1 MSEPGKQA
9 DRQSHDS
16 TISHIGQHSHA
27 RTPLMALAIGALGVV
42 FGDIGTSPLYAFKL
56 VFVNEAHPV
65 AVNHANVLG
74 ILSLFFWSLM
84 MVVTVKYVLFIM
96 RANNQ
101 GEGGIMALLTL
112 LLSHLPQQSRWR
124 GFFIAMGMLGA
135 AFFYGDGVITPA
147 ISVLSAVEGLE
158 ILSPA
163 LKVYVLP
170 VSLAILV
177 LLFMFQKHGTE
188 NIGKFFGP
196 VMLVWFVLL
205 AVMGVWQVIQSPSVL
220 AALNP
225 WHALQFSIHHGWI
238 SFFALGSVVLCITG
252 AEALYAD
259 MGHFGA
265 RPIQVVWLALVFPA
279 LILNYFGQGALIL
292 SQPEAIQNPFYLMAP
307 DWALHGLIVFST
319 IATVIASQAVI
330 SGAFSITQQAMQ
342 LRFLPR
348 VKIVHTS
355 DREAGQIYAPA
366 VNWMM
371 LILIIALVLIF
382 QSSDALGTAYGIAV
396 TGTML
401 ITDFFAIG
409 IAITMWRWQPWRAVF
424 GAVFFIVIDAIFF
437 TANSLK
443 LIDGGWFPVAFS
455 VVVLTVVMTWRKG
468 LALMQERSIERDM
481 LLPDFI
487 QQQVPDGLFRSPGLA
502 IYLTSEQGRVPE
514 ALWLTRKHFSTLHEH
529 VLCVRVNVSN
539 VPYVSPERRVDVVS
553 LEKGFR
559 RIELTY
565 GFMDQIDIPATVRE
579 ADPDFY
585 DHQLKDATFFVTRHR
600 VQALPGPGMTLW
612 NKKLFVFLL
621 RNSHPGF
628 RAFNLPQGQVVEL
641 GSRLVL

>member
-1 MSEPGKQA
+1 MSAPGGTT
-9 DRQSHDS
+9 SPLDS
-16 TISHIGQHSHA
+16 PDGQDGATHH
-27 RTPLMALAIGALGVV
+27 RKPLMALAIGALGVV

-56 VFVNEAHPV
+56 VFVNAAHPV
-65 AVNHANVLG
+65 AVTHANVLG

-112 LLSHLPQQSRWR
+112 LLSHLPTQSRWR
-124 GFFIAMGMLGA
+124 VFFIFLGMLGA
-135 AFFYGDGVITPA
+135 AFFYGDGIITPA

-158 ILSPA
+158 ILSPQ

-177 LLFMFQKHGTE
+177 MLFLFQKHGTE
-188 NIGKFFGP
+188 KIGRFFGP
-196 VMLVWFVLL
+196 VMLAWFAIL
-205 AVMGVWQVIQSPSVL
+205 AVLGVAQIIQTPAVL

-225 WHALQFSIHHGWI
+225 LHAIEFSINHGWI

-265 RPIQVVWLALVFPA
+265 RPIQSVWLILVFPA

-292 SQPEAIQNPFYLMAP
+292 SQPAAIQNPFYLMAP
-307 DWALHGLIVFST
+307 DWSLHVLIVLST

-342 LRFLPR
+342 LQFLPR

-355 DREAGQIYAPA
+355 ETEVGQIYAPA
-366 VNWMM
+366 VNWGM
-371 LILIIALVLIF
+371 LVLIIGLVMIF

-409 IAITMWRWQPWRAVF
+409 IAIAMWRWQPWRAVL
-424 GAVFFIVIDAIFF
+424 GALCFIVIDVIFF
-437 TANSLK
+437 AANSIK
-443 LIDGGWFPVAFS
+443 LLDGGWFPVAFS
-455 VVVLTVVMTWRKG
+455 VVVLTVLMTWRKG
-468 LALMQERSIERDM
+468 LALMRERALERDM
-481 LLPDFI
+481 DLSDFI
-487 QQQVPDGLFRSPGLA
+487 AQQVPDSMPRSPGLA
-502 IYLTSEQGRVPE
+502 IYLTSEQDRVPV
-514 ALWLTRKHFSTLHEH
+514 ALWLTRKHFQTLHEH
-529 VLCVRVNVSN
+529 VLCVHVNVVN
-539 VPYVSPERRVDVVS
+539 VPYVSPAHRVQVES
-553 LEKGFR
+553 LDMGFR
-559 RIELTY
+559 RMELTY
-565 GFMDQIDIPATVRE
+565 GFMDLIDIPGALR
-579 ADPDFY
+579 AMDPDFY
-585 DHQLKDATFFVTRHR
+585 DLHLKVASIFVTRHR
-600 VQALPGPGMTLW
+600 VQVLPGPRMALW
-612 NKKLFVFLL
+612 RKKLFVFLL

-628 RAFNLPQGQVVEL
+628 RAFNLPAKQVVEL
-641 GSRLVL
+641 GSSLVL